1 MSILVHFSFSPFL
14 QQLHIFKLLHSF
26 TSALSSISLP
36 ECEELCNAA
45 WSTKKR
51 ERSYINWIEHIHIG
65 FLESIGR
72 KAVLLCVEIIF
83 LCSLGICRIF
93 QVQDYNNKHRGRI
106 FVNKINLQQ
115 KKKIQD
121 TDRQASG

>member
-1 MSILVHFSFSPFL
+1 M
-14 QQLHIFKLLHSF
+14 LHG
-26 TSALSSISLP
+26 LP
-36 ECEELCNAA
+36 
-45 WSTKKR
+45 KKR